1 MGLRR
6 LRAVRLRAVR
16 LGAVRLGAM
25 RMRMMGRT
33 RLDYPDRR
41 RRRRRYHHGRRYRS
55 NYDRCRSGGYHHRSG
70 SRGYHHRSGCRCNY
84 HGSTDT
90 DMHINMSFCLRSPD
104 EGSQCPEQN
113 SAVKGFFHNI

>member
-6 LRAVRLRAVR
+6 LRAVRLR
-16 LGAVRLGAM
+16 AVRLGAM

-70 SRGYHHRSGCRCNY
+70 CRCNY